1 MSNIK
6 YIKRD
11 KIDNN
16 IINNIVK
23 ETNLS
28 PLIVEFMYNRGY
40 TDSKSILEFINF
52 KEGDLRKV
60 SKMNDSKAFI
70 ERLAK
75 AVIKKENI
83 VIYGDYDA
91 DGVCATS
98 IFIRTLS
105 YLGINANYFINNKYK
120 EGYGLCEDGIDRL
133 LALYPNTNLI
143 ITCDNG
149 VAAISGIKYAKTLGL
164 EVMVTDHHNA
174 LPDGTL
180 PNSICVCE
188 TRLDEDES
196 LREGFCGTEL
206 VRRLCV
212 NLIYYLKQQNNL
224 QYEIDSL
231 YVYSAIATVADV
243 IKLNKANHFVL
254 KKGLEVINSKPYNLP
269 FVKAIFDKL
278 NIKNELT
285 EYEIGFKIAPLIN
298 AATRITGE
306 ASHAVELLISNN
318 YLETYNYLDK
328 LIEINNNRK
337 QLVEDYT
344 LLAKEEYALHI
355 DDKAIIL
362 SGCNNKYYPESIA
375 GIIAGRF
382 TEEYNKPTIVLA
394 YDKDKNIMKGS
405 ARSIEGVDLYTP
417 TSLFKDNLLSFGGHA
432 EAYGL
437 SLERDK
443 VTLLREHLNNVFK
456 NIIFKDKT
464 KFLDL
469 YTSLDNLPFI
479 DNSILINTLKPFG
492 KCFNKPL
499 YATYGYLDTKDNT
512 RFMKDVLV
520 KSNLLDGNTKLNTIY
535 FSNETNYDRLN
546 LYLKK
551 VILVGELQINE
562 FRNIKTN
569 QFKIDEIIE
578 I

>member
-28 PLIVEFMYNRGY
+28 PLIVEFMNNRGY
-40 TDSKSILEFINF
+40 TDSKSIVEFINF
-52 KEGDLRKV
+52 KETDLRKV

-70 ERLAK
+70 ERLAN
-75 AVIKKENI
+75 AVINKENI

-105 YLGINANYFINNKYK
+105 YLGIKANYFINNKYK

-149 VAAISGIKYAKTLGL
+149 VAAISGIKYAKALGL
-164 EVMVTDHHNA
+164 DVMVTDHHNA

-180 PNSICVCE
+180 PDSICVCE

-224 QYEIDSL
+224 QYEINSL
-231 YVYSAIATVADV
+231 YVYSAIATVADI

-269 FVKAIFDKL
+269 FVKALFDRL
-278 NIKNELT
+278 NIKTQIT

-306 ASHAVELLISNN
+306 ASIAVELLISNN

-344 LLAKEEYALHI
+344 ILAKEEYALHK
-355 DDKAIIL
+355 DDKVIIL
-362 SGCNNKYYPESIA
+362 SGYNNKYYPESIA

-437 SLERDK
+437 SLEAYK
-443 VTLLREHLNNVFK
+443 VTLLREHLNNAFK
-456 NIIFKDKT
+456 NIIFNDKT

-479 DNSILINTLKPFG
+479 DNAILINTLKPFG

-512 RFMKDVLV
+512 KFMKDVLV
-520 KSNLLDGNTKLNTIY
+520 KSNLIDGNTKLNTIY
-535 FSNETNYDRLN
+535 FSNEANYDTLN
-546 LYLKK
+546 LYLKQ